1 MFKKLLIFIIFL
13 VLFVPKLSVAQGAAI
28 KELDDKFA
36 WEVKQIDEFIERFDA
51 ADSTLIQ
58 EYNIKNKMA
67 PLTRTNLIKSLF
79 NYERKDWNFT
89 ELTAFLHQVDNRA
102 APVMLSFTDDKWFA
116 NVSCSVTQDG
126 KPKTVMLKL
135 KIQKMP
141 AQSFKW
147 VIFDASA
154 AFLSEGGKVTQP
166 VLPPPV
172 DKNAFLNPMSH
183 SLNFFN
189 LDMMSLDTRNISN
202 YIALSGDYTNDLGAF
217 VSQCMSHRIKV
228 IGVKSVTY
236 TFLQIKGWDMEIQ
249 QFNRASRNS
258 GWLISKLIKLP
269 S

>member
-1 MFKKLLIFIIFL
+1 MFKRLLVFIIFL
-13 VLFVPKLSVAQGAAI
+13 TLFAPKLSIAQGVRVT
-28 KELDDKFA
+28 ELQSNFA
-36 WEVKQIDEFIERFDA
+36 WEVKQIDEFIERFN

-58 EYNIKNKMA
+58 DFNQKQNIGK
-67 PLTRTNLIKSLF
+67 LSRTSLIKSLF

-89 ELTAFLHQVDNRA
+89 ELTAFLHQVDNRT
-102 APVMLSFTDDKWFA
+102 APVLLYFTDDKWFA
-116 NVSCSVTQDG
+116 NVTCSVTQDG

-147 VIFDASA
+147 VIFDAEA
-154 AFLSEGGKVTQP
+154 NFLSEAGKVTQP
-166 VLPPPV
+166 VLTPAV

-189 LDMMSLDTRNISN
+189 LDMMTLDTRNISN
-202 YIALSGDYTNDLGAF
+202 YIATNADYTNDLGAF

-236 TFLQIKGWDMEIQ
+236 SFLQIKGWDMEIQ
-249 QFNRASRNS
+249 QYNRPTKNS